1 MHTKPR
7 RSKRGE
13 THSPHDAPA
22 DYDVPMSDTWRDR
35 LAAGRVLLVD
45 GGTGSELRR
54 RGFALDAR
62 AWSAPAALTD
72 FELLRS
78 IHSDYIAAGADVIST
93 NTFAAARFVLDAAG
107 LGERTAELVQRSVAA
122 AREARDAIG
131 RDVTIAGSISCLPPS
146 FDPRRYPSAR
156 SESDAYREIAE
167 RLAGEGVDL
176 IALEMLEDTEHAARA
191 CAAVRATGLPIW
203 LGVSCRLNDD
213 GALVAF
219 DFPKTPLARV
229 LDTLLP
235 FAPAAVNVMHS
246 PPGAVA
252 PALRAIGARWRGV
265 IGAYPELEGG
275 ITGFSTERA
284 ATAGGDST
292 PAGTH
297 SKRATLSPT
306 ELAALTTYWIGAGA
320 RIVGG
325 CCGATPSHVRALR
338 AALDAVHGHAGADN
352 GQPCRGRPQH

>member
-1 MHTKPR
+1 
-7 RSKRGE
+7 
-13 THSPHDAPA
+13 
-22 DYDVPMSDTWRDR
+22 MSDTWRER
-35 LAAGRVLLVD
+35 LGAGRVLLVD
-45 GGTGSELRR
+45 GGIGSELHR

-93 NTFAAARFVLDAAG
+93 NTFAATRFVLEAAG
-107 LGERTAELVQRSVAA
+107 LGQQTAEVVQRSVAA

-131 RDVTIAGSISCLPPS
+131 RDVAIAGSISCLPPS
-146 FDPRRYPSAR
+146 FDPEGYPSAQ

-167 RLAGEGVDL
+167 QLALEGADV

-219 DFPKTPLARV
+219 DFPETPLGRV
-229 LDTLLP
+229 LDALLP
-235 FAPAAVNVMHS
+235 FAPDAVNVMHS

-252 PALRAIGARWRGV
+252 PALRAIGARSRTV

-275 ITGFSTERA
+275 ITGFATERA
-284 ATAGGDST
+284 GATGADST
-292 PAGTH
+292 RAAAR
-297 SKRATLSPT
+297 SKRPTLSPT
-306 ELAALTTYWIGAGA
+306 ELVAFASYWIGAGA

-338 AALDAVHGHAGADN
+338 AAIDSLEKSGG
-352 GQPCRGRPQH
+352 